1 MQIQMSSTQTYN
13 RFSPLQLELL
23 KIYSF
28 SPSEEELLQV
38 KQLLATFF
46 AQRLSKM
53 VDKAIEE
60 KGITAQD
67 LDNWLNE
74 DEQ

>member
-1 MQIQMSSTQTYN
+1 MQTVAQNYN

-23 KIYSF
+23 KVYSF
-28 SPSEEELLQV
+28 TPSEEELLQI

-46 AQRLSKM
+46 AQRLSNL
-53 VDKAIEE
+53 VNQAIEQQ
-60 KGITAQD
+60 GITEQD
-67 LDNWLNE
+67 LDNWLNT

>member
-1 MQIQMSSTQTYN
+1 MQTVAQNYN

-28 SPSEEELLQV
+28 TPSEEELLQI
-38 KQLLATFF
+38 KLMLATFF
-46 AQRLSKM
+46 AQRLSNF
-53 VDKAIEE
+53 VNQAIVTQ
-60 KGITAQD
+60 GITEQD
-67 LDNWLNE
+67 LDNWLNT

>member
-1 MQIQMSSTQTYN
+1 MQTVAQPYN

-28 SPSEEELLQV
+28 TPSEEELLQI
-38 KQLLATFF
+38 KQLLASFF
-46 AQRLSKM
+46 AQRLSNL
-53 VDKAIEE
+53 VNQAIATQ
-60 KGITAQD
+60 GITEQD
-67 LDNWLNE
+67 LDNWLNT

>member
-1 MQIQMSSTQTYN
+1 MQTVAQPYN

-28 SPSEEELLQV
+28 TPSEDELLQI
-38 KQLLATFF
+38 KQLLAIFF
-46 AQRLSKM
+46 AQRLSNL
-53 VDKAIEE
+53 VNQAIATQ
-60 KGITAQD
+60 GITEQD
-67 LDNWLNE
+67 LDNWLNT

>member
-1 MQIQMSSTQTYN
+1 MQTIAQPYN

-28 SPSEEELLQV
+28 TPSEEELLQI

-46 AQRLSKM
+46 AQRFSNL
-53 VDKAIEE
+53 VNQAIATQ
-60 KGITAQD
+60 GITEQD
-67 LDNWLNE
+67 LDTWLNT

>member
-1 MQIQMSSTQTYN
+1 MQTVAQPYN

-28 SPSEEELLQV
+28 TPSEEELLQI
-38 KQLLATFF
+38 KQLLAIFF
-46 AQRLSKM
+46 AQRLSNL
-53 VDKAIEE
+53 VNQAIATQ
-60 KGITAQD
+60 GITEQD
-67 LDNWLNE
+67 LDNWLNT

>member
-1 MQIQMSSTQTYN
+1 MQTVAQNYN

-28 SPSEEELLQV
+28 TPSEEELLQI
-38 KQLLATFF
+38 KSMLATFF
-46 AQRLSKM
+46 AQRLSNF
-53 VDKAIEE
+53 VNQAITT
-60 KGITAQD
+60 KGITEQD
-67 LDNWLNE
+67 LENWLNT